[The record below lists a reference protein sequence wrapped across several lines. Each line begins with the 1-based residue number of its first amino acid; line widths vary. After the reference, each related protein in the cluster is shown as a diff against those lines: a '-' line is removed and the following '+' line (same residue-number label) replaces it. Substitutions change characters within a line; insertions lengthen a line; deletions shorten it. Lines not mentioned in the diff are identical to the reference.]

1 MDTHNKGRLHRILSS
16 SYLFYFVLFFIG
28 ISFDLMFPTHFFEN
42 TYTASLGFVFIVFAS
57 FLILW
62 VKSNSKK
69 LKKGILTK
77 EDFMQGPYKYT
88 SIPNHW
94 GIFILMLGF
103 GIMINAVFMIILTIV
118 SFLFTLPV
126 FLKMQENIL
135 AEKYGVPYLE
145 YRKTVKF

>member
-16 SYLFYFVLFFIG
+16 SYLFYLVLFFVG
-28 ISFDLMFPTHFFEN
+28 ISFDLIFPTHFFEN
-42 TYTASLGFVFIVFAS
+42 IYTVSLGFILIILAS
-57 FLILW
+57 LLILW

-69 LKKGILTK
+69 PKKEILTK
-77 EDFMQGPYKYT
+77 EDFMHGPYKYT

-103 GIMINAVFMIILTIV
+103 GIMINAVFMIIFTII

-126 FLKMQENIL
+126 FLKMQENVL
-135 AEKYGVPYLE
+135 AEKFGVPYLE